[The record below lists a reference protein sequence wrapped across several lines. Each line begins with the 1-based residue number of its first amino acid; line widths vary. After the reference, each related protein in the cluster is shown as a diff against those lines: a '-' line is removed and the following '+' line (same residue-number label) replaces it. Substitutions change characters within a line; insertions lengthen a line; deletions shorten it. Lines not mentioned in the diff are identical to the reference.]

1 LAEVDPKGEFRMP
14 EKESP
19 LKDLLIEELEDLL
32 SAENQLV
39 AALPKMAE
47 AANERKLKEA
57 FEKHLQQTKGHVERL
72 RNGFQLLG
80 EASQGKTCKAMKGL
94 VEEGQETIDEAED
107 KDELTADLSLI
118 AAAQRMEHYEISGYG
133 NARCLARQIG
143 EREVA
148 QLLSHTLGEEEAADF
163 LLTSITQ
170 PILQQAT
177 SVEFGNGTKAPWG
190 EPGETANTF
199 IATGKARVA
208 ASSSASRLEVKPQS
222 QNRNKKK

>member
-1 LAEVDPKGEFRMP
+1 MPHNQKENLHMP
-14 EKESP
+14 EKQSA
-19 LKDLLIEELEDLL
+19 LKNLLSEQLGDLL

-39 AALPKMAE
+39 AAIPKMAQ
-47 AANERKLKEA
+47 AANEPKLKEA

-72 RNGFQLLG
+72 RTATQLLG
-80 EASQGKTCKAMKGL
+80 GPSESKTCKAMKGII
-94 VEEGQETIDEAED
+94 EEGQETIDEAED

-118 AAAQRMEHYEISGYG
+118 AAAQRVEHYEISGYG

-148 QLLSHTLGEEEAADF
+148 QLLSQTLGEEEAADF

-170 PILQQAT
+170 PILQQAA

-190 EPGETANTF
+190 EPGDTANTF

-208 ASSSASRLEVKPQS
+208 GAASASKLTVKS
-222 QNRNKKK
+222 KNKN